1 MVNVAV
7 VGAGYG
13 SYGLA
18 PAFQRA
24 GATVVGL
31 CAPSAE
37 RRDRTA
43 AALGI
48 PHTATDLASLAAL
61 TRIDA
66 VAIAVPPDRQTAI
79 ATWALES
86 GLPVFAEK
94 PLGASL
100 AEVEALANL
109 AAHKGLPTAIDFL
122 FPELPAWRAAKELLE
137 DGAIGALRHVTV
149 AWNFESYD
157 HRHGLK
163 GWKTDPQRGGGALRH
178 FGSHVLYYLEWLC
191 GPLADVAG
199 ATSSWPGGI
208 GDSLVSLHARTAGGS
223 GVAATICNAAPH
235 GDGHAIRLFG
245 DAGAIALV
253 NASAD
258 PVDFTLELQG
268 RADAAPTRPT
278 LPADG
283 PPLAAGTDPRVAP
296 ISRIARRFL
305 AAIRAGE
312 QLRPSF
318 ADGLR
323 IQRHI
328 ESLV

>member
-1 MVNVAV
+1 MLNVAV

-13 SYGLA
+13 GYGLA

-24 GATVVGL
+24 GGAVVGL

-43 AALGI
+43 AALRI
-48 PHTATDLASLAAL
+48 PHTAADLAGLAAL

-66 VAIAVPPDRQTAI
+66 VAIAVPPDRQAAI
-79 ATWALES
+79 ATWALER

-94 PLGASL
+94 PLGVSV

-109 AAHKGLPTAIDFL
+109 AARKNLPTAVDFL
-122 FPELPAWRAAKELLE
+122 FPELPAWREAKDLL
-137 DGAIGALRHVTV
+137 DGGAIGVLRHAVVT
-149 AWNFESYD
+149 WNFESYD
-157 HRHGLK
+157 HRHGLT
-163 GWKTDPQRGGGALRH
+163 GWKTDPRRGGGALRH

-191 GPLADVAG
+191 GPLADVTG
-199 ATSSWPGGI
+199 ATSSWAGAT

-223 GVAATICNAAPH
+223 GVAATICNAALH
-235 GDGHAIRLFG
+235 GEGHAVRLFG
-245 DAGAIALV
+245 DAGMIAIV
-253 NASAD
+253 NSSPD
-258 PVDFTLELQG
+258 PVDFTLEVRG
-268 RADAAPTRPT
+268 RADTAPSRPG

-283 PPLAAGTDPRVAP
+283 PPLPAGTDPRVAP
-296 ISRIARRFL
+296 ISRMAARFL
-305 AAIRAGE
+305 AAIRDGG
-312 QLRPSF
+312 QVKPSF

-328 ESLV
+328 ESLA